1 MPSGTA
7 QKPGDVIR
15 TYGGRTI
22 EVLNTDAEGRLVMAD
37 VLVRAQEE
45 SPDVLVDVA
54 TLTGAAIVAL
64 GARTFGIMANDDDL
78 REAVHDAATRAG
90 ETSWPMPLPE
100 ELRAN
105 LDSPVADIANIPYVG
120 MGQGGMLSAGAFLK
134 DFINDGQ
141 RWAHLDIAGPSWN
154 AGAPHG
160 YTPKGGTGVAVRT
173 LVQLAED
180 LADSAV

>member
-1 MPSGTA
+1 VTGWLCLAENMPSGTA
-7 QKPGDVIR
+7 QKPRRHPDLRRSTV
-15 TYGGRTI
+15 
-22 EVLNTDAEGRLVMAD
+22 EVLNTDAEGRSGD
-37 VLVRAQEE
+37 GRRLVRAQEE

-54 TLTGAAIVAL
+54 TLTGAAVVAL

-90 ETSWPMPLPE
+90 EAGWPMPLPE

-120 MGQGGMLSAGAFLK
+120 MGQGGMLSAGVFLK
-134 DFINDGQ
+134 DFIN
-141 RWAHLDIAGPSWN
+141 
-154 AGAPHG
+154 
-160 YTPKGGTGVAVRT
+160 
-173 LVQLAED
+173 AED